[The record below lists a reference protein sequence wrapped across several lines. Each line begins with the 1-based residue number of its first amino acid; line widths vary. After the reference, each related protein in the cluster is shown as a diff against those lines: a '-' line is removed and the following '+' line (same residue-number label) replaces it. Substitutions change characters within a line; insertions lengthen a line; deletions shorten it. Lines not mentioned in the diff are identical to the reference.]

1 MTCRDFADFIM
12 DYLTGELP
20 RAPRDSFD
28 RHLSRCDNCREY
40 LSQYK
45 QTIDAGRLAFASPDD
60 EVPPEVPAELV
71 RAVLSARKA
80 G

>member
-1 MTCRDFADFIM
+1 VTCRDFADFIM

-20 RAPRDSFD
+20 RERREPFE

-40 LSQYK
+40 LSQYR
-45 QTIDAGRLAFASPDD
+45 QTIDAGKLAFASAEAELPPD
-60 EVPPEVPAELV
+60 VPAELV
-71 RAVLSARKA
+71 KAVLSARKA